1 MGDWW
6 FVAGAVVWVVALM
19 YVYWPALRYPVFT
32 SNSNIDS
39 AFFAY
44 AGSALRK
51 GAVPYLSF
59 WDHKPPLVYVIDA
72 VALTLSGGRV
82 WGIWLAS
89 VGALIASVFVGHR
102 AMRLAFGIG
111 PAAVGLVVFAASITL
126 ILASNLTEEYALPVS
141 WAAALVVV
149 RATTYRPNPFLT
161 GMLLGLLGGV
171 AFFLRANLIGAALSA
186 VIALT
191 IVFLLHRDVTGWL
204 QFALG
209 GLLGAAAVTGAV
221 LIPLARAHA
230 LGAFWEEAFRYNF
243 LYARARWGLRLR
255 AAMAG
260 LQVTTTYA
268 SVLLPLAGWIA
279 ALVRLWTRRTRDP
292 QFGLFLFGAV
302 WLPVEVLL
310 ASTSGRE
317 YTHYFAEL
325 LPPLAF
331 LSALAVAT
339 LAARLGSVSVP
350 PGRRWVTGALLV
362 IATSIA
368 LPAFAWTVLRLR
380 DRESPEIRSEQVAA
394 TVQYIRTHSA
404 PNSPLLVWG
413 HAADVY
419 FFSDRPPASRYV
431 YPLALLTPGYA
442 DTAMVQRFIGDVRA
456 SSPPL
461 IIDATAGV
469 PASERLVPSLV
480 WNPAWRY
487 PADAN
492 GANHPIWWSMTPA
505 LKEFYDY
512 VATHYVLVDHIGAKR
527 WPVYRRV
534 SVLPSER
541 CAGSISCLDTLSSW
555 PSEKNVS
562 PLARAR

>member
-1 MGDWW
+1 
-6 FVAGAVVWVVALM
+6 M

-72 VALTLSGGRV
+72 VALTLSRGHV

-89 VGALIASVFVGHR
+89 VAALLTSVAIGYR
-102 AMRLAFGIG
+102 AMRTAFGVG
-111 PAAVGLVVFAASITL
+111 PAAVGLVAFAAGIAL
-126 ILASNLTEEYALPVS
+126 VFASNLTEEYALPFS
-141 WAAALVVV
+141 WAAALLVV
-149 RATTYRPNPFLT
+149 RATAHRPRPFIT
-161 GMLLGLLGGV
+161 GLLIGLLGGIT
-171 AFFLRANLIGAALSA
+171 FFLRPNLIGAALSA
-186 VIALT
+186 AVALT
-191 IVFLLHRDVTGWL
+191 IMFLLSGDVGGWIR
-204 QFALG
+204 FFLG
-209 GLLGAAAVTGAV
+209 GLLGAAAVTAAV

-230 LGAFWEEAFRYNF
+230 LGAFWEQSFRYNF
-243 LYARARWGLRLR
+243 LYANAPWGLRIR

-260 LQVTTTYA
+260 LQDTTTYG
-268 SVLLPLAGWIA
+268 SVLLPLAGWIV
-279 ALVRLWTRRTRDP
+279 ALGRLRSRRMRDP
-292 QFGLFLFGAV
+292 QFGVFLFAV
-302 WLPVEVLL
+302 IWLPVEVLL

-331 LSALAVAT
+331 LSALAAAELVARVE
-339 LAARLGSVSVP
+339 AVAGGPR
-350 PGRRWVTGALLV
+350 RRWTAGVSGV
-362 IATSIA
+362 IVASIA

-380 DRESPEIRSEQVAA
+380 DRDSPEIRSEQVAA
-394 TVQYIRTHSA
+394 TVQYIRAHSP
-404 PNSPLLVWG
+404 PNSSVLVWG

-419 FFSDRPPASRYV
+419 FFSDRRPASRFV

-442 DTAMVQRFIGDVRA
+442 DTAMVRSFIGDVRA

-469 PASERLVPSLV
+469 PASERLVPPLV
-480 WNPAWRY
+480 WDPTWRY
-487 PADAN
+487 PVRAA
-492 GANHPIWWSMTPA
+492 GSSQPVWWSMTPA

-512 VATHYVLVDHIGAKR
+512 VAANYVLTDHVGSKR

-534 SVLPSER
+534 SVAPPDACAASPS
-541 CAGSISCLDTLSSW
+541 CSSATPSQTLRMGGRG
-555 PSEKNVS
+555 PSAT
-562 PLARAR
+562 PR